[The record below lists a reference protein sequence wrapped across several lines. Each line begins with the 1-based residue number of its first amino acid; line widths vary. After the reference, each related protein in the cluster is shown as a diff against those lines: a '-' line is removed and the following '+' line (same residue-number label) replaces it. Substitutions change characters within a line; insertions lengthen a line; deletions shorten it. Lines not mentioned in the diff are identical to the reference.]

1 MAPDVFP
8 RPAAAAWPRFALL
21 LLVLGAALQ
30 GCASRGAVPAAASK
44 AAPAAA
50 PASAAAVAPPP
61 LNSGGL
67 PPAAAPVNPA
77 PARPVAAAV
86 ENAAPAPAVPTSVLA
101 MLAYA
106 DRLRSLPGPEL
117 TQEISRLGDGG
128 GSPPRQMQL
137 ALALLQTQQPADG
150 QRAQSLLQ
158 RVLAANSPEVQ
169 PLHPLARQVAS
180 QHAAQRKL
188 EEQLDRQAQ
197 LLRDQQRRIDQ
208 LSDRLDALRAI
219 ERSLPSRPT
228 R

>member
-8 RPAAAAWPRFALL
+8 RPAAAAWPRLGLL
-21 LLVLGAALQ
+21 LLLLAFGVQ
-30 GCASRGAVPAAASK
+30 GCASRGAPPPPQ

-50 PASAAAVAPPP
+50 PAPATVPPPP
-61 LNSGGL
+61 LNASGL
-67 PPAAAPVNPA
+67 PPPPAPVIPP
-77 PARPVAAAV
+77 PARP
-86 ENAAPAPAVPTSVLA
+86 APAPAAVEAPAPAAPASVLA

-106 DRLRSLPGPEL
+106 DRLRSLPPSEL
-117 TQEISRLGDGG
+117 TQEINRLGDGG

-158 RVLAANSPEVQ
+158 RVLAANGPEVQ

-180 QHAAQRKL
+180 QHATQRRL

-197 LLRDQQRRIDQ
+197 VLRDQQRRIDQ

-219 ERSLPSRPT
+219 ERSLPSRPS

>member
-1 MAPDVFP
+1 MGPDVFP
-8 RPAAAAWPRFALL
+8 RPAAAAWPRLALL
-21 LLVLGAALQ
+21 LLALGAALQ
-30 GCASRGAVPAAASK
+30 GCASRGAVPARQ

-50 PASAAAVAPPP
+50 PAPATVYPPH
-61 LNSGGL
+61 LNTSGL
-67 PPAAAPVNPA
+67 PPPAGPVNPP
-77 PARPVAAAV
+77 PARPAPAVAV
-86 ENAAPAPAVPTSVLA
+86 ENAAPAAPTSALA

-106 DRLRSLPGPEL
+106 DRLRSLPPSEL

-180 QHAAQRKL
+180 QHATQRRL

-219 ERSLPSRPT
+219 ERSLPSRPA